1 MSEGLL
7 KPEYLCRPSQLFR
20 RLGRVFG
27 GRPEVGTVTLPW
39 GLRMQ
44 VRPRD
49 SLSLHLWHL
58 GVLDLPVT
66 EVIWRLLAPGDTAVD
81 VGANMGYYAGLM
93 AARVGAKGRVWAYEP
108 HPEIFKDLDA
118 HAKAWRGQGGD
129 FAAVDARE
137 CAASDADGTAEL
149 FESEEFSANRGT
161 ASLEGAVDH
170 VTHERREATRKL
182 VIRTR
187 RLDDE
192 LAGAGPVALM
202 KVDVEGHEAAVF
214 RGARTLLESGRVRHV
229 VFEEHQGVPSPATE
243 LLVSMGY
250 TLFKV
255 GRKFG
260 GPELT
265 APEASAELPV
275 WLPPNLLATREP
287 DRVREVCGR
296 PGWDSLRGR

>member
-7 KPEYLCRPSQLFR
+7 KPEYLCRPSQLLR
-20 RLGRVFG
+20 RLARVVS
-27 GRPEVGTVTLPW
+27 GRPETGTVTMPW

-49 SLSLHLWHL
+49 ALSLHLWHL

-93 AARVGAKGRVWAYEP
+93 AARVGAKGRVFAYEP
-108 HPEIFKDLDA
+108 HPEIFKDLDG
-118 HAKAWRGQGGD
+118 HAKAWRAAGGD

-137 CAASDADGTAEL
+137 CAASDSNGTAAL
-149 FESEEFSANRGT
+149 FESDEFSGNRGT

-170 VTHERREATRKL
+170 ATHAPKTATRRL
-182 VIRTR
+182 EIRTR

-192 LAGAGPVALM
+192 LSGAGPVALM
-202 KVDVEGHEAAVF
+202 KVDVEGHELSVF
-214 RGARTLLESGRVRHV
+214 RGALGMLESGRVRHI
-229 VFEEHQGVPSPATE
+229 VFEEHHSVPSAATE
-243 LLVSMGY
+243 LLSGLGF

-255 GRKFG
+255 GRRFG
-260 GPELT
+260 GPDLT
-265 APEASAELPV
+265 APESSASLPV

-287 DRVREVCGR
+287 DRVRAVCGK
-296 PGWDSLRGR
+296 PGWESLRG